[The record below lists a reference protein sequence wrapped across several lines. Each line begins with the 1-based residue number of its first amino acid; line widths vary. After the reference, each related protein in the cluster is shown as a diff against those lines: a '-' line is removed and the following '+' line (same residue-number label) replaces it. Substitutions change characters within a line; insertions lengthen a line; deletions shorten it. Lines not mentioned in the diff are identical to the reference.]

1 MASLFWEPDTSA
13 VWSTA
18 GNWSTG
24 SAPVDNDLV
33 YVDGRGNQ
41 SRIGAEDQSS
51 IELDLLQID
60 LSYVQNIG
68 TTATTGYLQIGADK
82 LVVGQGMGVAPGPI
96 CWHLNLTAD
105 VSDITV
111 VNTHPMGLDGLP
123 SLLLVGTNTA
133 NTYTQQGGWVGIG
146 LGTPAQAS
154 EIQTAIISGGRCDFG
169 TGMTLNDTGATMHI
183 SGNAHVTTR
192 SALGSVVVSDN
203 ACLDCYGIGATV
215 SALTLVGNARCRMWA
230 RNATPT
236 NATISTLQ
244 IGDLAVL
251 DARPAVA
258 QLTITNTYKS
268 PGNWKIIGG
277 PGQVVHTDS
286 AVQYGLSGGS
296 KLPPSSTPY

>member
-41 SRIGAEDQSS
+41 SRIGAEDQSG

-60 LSYVQNIG
+60 LSYTQNIG
-68 TTATTGYLQIGADK
+68 TAVTALQIGADK
-82 LVVGQGMGVAPGPI
+82 LVVGQGMGIAPGPI
-96 CWHLNLTAD
+96 CWHLNLTTD

-111 VNTHPMGLDGLP
+111 VNTHPMGLDGMP
-123 SLLLVGTNTA
+123 PLLLVANANT
-133 NTYTQQGGWVGIG
+133 NTYTQQAGNVGIG
-146 LGTPAQAS
+146 LGTPAQAC
-154 EIQTAIISGGRCDFG
+154 EIKTVYVSGGYCSFG
-169 TGMTLNDTGATMHI
+169 TGMTFTAAGAVHV
-183 SGNAHVTTR
+183 SGNAHVVTR
-192 SALGSVVVSDN
+192 SAIPTLVVTEN
-203 ACLDCYGIGATV
+203 ACVDLYGIGATFTN
-215 SALTLVGNARCRMWA
+215 LTILNNAKVRIWA